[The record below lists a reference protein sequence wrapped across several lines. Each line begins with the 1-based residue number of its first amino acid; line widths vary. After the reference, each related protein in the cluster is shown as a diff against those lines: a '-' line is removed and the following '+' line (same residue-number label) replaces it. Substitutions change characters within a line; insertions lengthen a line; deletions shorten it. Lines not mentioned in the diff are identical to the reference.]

1 VLRLLTREDAERV
14 MDVRPIELGSST
26 MDCGMAEMKVSE
38 RIVHDILSLLLFVN
52 VSKECEKESFR

>member
-1 VLRLLTREDAERV
+1 MLILLTREAAERV

-38 RIVHDILSLLLFVN
+38 RMVHDILSLLLFVN
-52 VSKECEKESFR
+52 VSIE